1 MTGST
6 GVAPQDQVEGRASSG
21 TVAWTVL
28 RVAGSAAALVALY
41 YLLPLDHSSTPAARS
56 PGNRD
61 RMIRRTWKA
70 TRATNAASPTSTS

>member
-41 YLLPLDHSSTPAARS
+41 YLLPLDHSSTPAAVTMCSSDWRRS
-56 PGNRD
+56 
-61 RMIRRTWKA
+61 
-70 TRATNAASPTSTS
+70 SPWSPSRSA